1 MSTPNQA
8 TMIIPSFRRCLQFTR
23 RLRRAKG
30 KWLAASAVSV
40 FLAVAGC
47 VVRSTSA
54 SKPLEGCG
62 SDRDCKLERICERG
76 QCVWWNPSAAL
87 APLVDAGGPEG
98 GIGDDLQASNAP
110 DAKPGALSMFR
121 VEPQHRGRVSFT
133 LPKQAPQ
140 VAWKYNTGG
149 PITSSPAIGSDGT
162 IIVGSHDGI
171 IHVVEPMG
179 TLRWKQPTGDVIFG
193 SAAVDL
199 QGNVLIGSGDDHLYK
214 LDAARKQLAWRM
226 KLGNCRATTGVGP
239 EASRCDV
246 DGGPTIGSDGTIY
259 VGGAGVFAITPNG
272 NLKWQFPTPRRIP
285 TAPAI
290 HPAGF
295 LLAGGHDDT
304 LFAISTNGQKLWD
317 FRAGDDIESSAMVA
331 DDGMIYFGADDQKIY
346 AINPTG
352 TQRWA
357 FMTGDDVRATP
368 ALGRNGQILVG
379 DFDGLFYSI
388 APDGTLAWT
397 FRAAD
402 RIVSSALVDSEG
414 AILFGAQDD
423 RLYALEADGTLRWS
437 IELGGDIDSS
447 PTLGSD
453 GTIYVG
459 CDDKN
464 LYALRGE

>member
-1 MSTPNQA
+1 MTTFP
-8 TMIIPSFRRCLQFTR
+8 FRLFLQFTR
-23 RLRRAKG
+23 RQRRAKG
-30 KWLAASAVSV
+30 KGGKVFAVCLL
-40 FLAVAGC
+40 LAVAGC
-47 VVRSTSA
+47 VPRSPSTA
-54 SKPLEGCG
+54 RPLAGCG
-62 SDRDCKLERICERG
+62 SDRDCKLDRICDRG
-76 QCVWWNPSAAL
+76 QCVWPNPPGSIAL
-87 APLVDAGGPEG
+87 RADAGGNDSGTGDGAGGPVVPE
-98 GIGDDLQASNAP
+98 ATS
-110 DAKPGALSMFR
+110 GALSMFQ

-133 LPKQAPQ
+133 LPKQAPH
-140 VAWKYNTGG
+140 VAWKYTTGG

-162 IIVGSHDGI
+162 IIVGSHDGM
-171 IHVVEPMG
+171 IHVVEPTG
-179 TLRWKQPTGDVIFG
+179 VLRFKQPTGDVIFG
-193 SAAVDL
+193 SPAVDL
-199 QGNVLIGSGDDHLYK
+199 QGNTLIGSGDDHLYK
-214 LDAARKQLAWRM
+214 LDAARNQLAWRL

-259 VGGAGVFAITPNG
+259 VGGAGVFAISPNG
-272 NLKWQFPTPRRIP
+272 LLKWQFPTPRRIP
-285 TAPAI
+285 TAPAL

-304 LFAISTNGQKLWD
+304 LFAISPNGQKLWD

-331 DDGMIYFGADDQKIY
+331 DDGMIYFGSDDQKIY
-346 AINPTG
+346 ALTPTG

-357 FMTGDDVRATP
+357 FVTGDDVRASP
-368 ALGRNGQILVG
+368 VLGRNGQILVG

-402 RIVSSALVDSEG
+402 RIVSSALVDADG

-464 LYALRGE
+464 LYAIKGE

>member
-1 MSTPNQA
+1 MT
-8 TMIIPSFRRCLQFTR
+8 TPSFRRLLHFTR
-23 RLRRAKG
+23 RQRRAKG
-30 KWLAASAVSV
+30 PWVELWAFCVFLAAS
-40 FLAVAGC
+40 GC
-47 VVRSTSA
+47 VARSTPSA
-54 SKPLEGCG
+54 RAPLGCG
-62 SDRDCKLERICERG
+62 SDHDCKLERICERG
-76 QCVWWNPSAAL
+76 QCVWPNPPAAL
-87 APLVDAGGPEG
+87 AAPIDAGAGDSGLGADTNEG
-98 GIGDDLQASNAP
+98 NAP
-110 DAKPGALSMFR
+110 EQPLGALSMFR
-121 VEPQHRGRVSFT
+121 MEPQHRGRVSFT
-133 LPKQAPQ
+133 LPKQAPR
-140 VAWKYNTGG
+140 VAWKYSTGG

-162 IIVGSHDGI
+162 IIVGSLDGMV
-171 IHVVEPMG
+171 HVVEPTG

-214 LDAARKQLAWRM
+214 LDTARKQLAWRM

-246 DGGPTIGSDGTIY
+246 DGGPTIGPDGTIY
-259 VGGAGVFAITPNG
+259 VGGAGVFAISPNG

-295 LLAGGHDDT
+295 LLAAGHDDT
-304 LFAISTNGQKLWD
+304 LFALSPNGQKLWD

-331 DDGMIYFGADDQKIY
+331 DDGMIYFGSDDQKIY
-346 AINPTG
+346 ALNPTG

-357 FMTGDDVRATP
+357 FVTSDDVRATP

-379 DFDGLFYSI
+379 NFDGLFYSI

-402 RIVSSALVDSEG
+402 RIVSSALVDAEG

-437 IELGGDIDSS
+437 VELGGDIDSS

-464 LYALRGE
+464 LYALKGE